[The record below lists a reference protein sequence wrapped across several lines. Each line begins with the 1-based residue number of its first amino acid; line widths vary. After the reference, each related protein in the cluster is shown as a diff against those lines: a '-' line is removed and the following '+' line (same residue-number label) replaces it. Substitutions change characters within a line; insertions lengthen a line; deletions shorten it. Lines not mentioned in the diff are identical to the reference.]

1 MTTNKTAQAQEVE
14 HLVEKCLREIFN
26 MIKVQETTDW
36 GYAGHIYMLD
46 DSKSKLL
53 GYQVEGQ
60 KPVIFTSPMDFSM
73 RGRKFIT
80 LKEDP
85 DMTDT
90 RIVRGSKG
98 NVYYVTNRDG
108 VYRCTCTG
116 FKFHGTCK
124 HIKEI
129 ESE

>member
-1 MTTNKTAQAQEVE
+1 MSRVKTPQGAEVE
-14 HLVEKCLREIFN
+14 RLVQKCLMEVFD

-36 GYAGHIYMLD
+36 GWSNHIYMLD
-46 DSKSKLL
+46 DSKTKLL

-60 KPVIFTSPMDFSM
+60 RPVIFTTPMDFST
-73 RGRKFIT
+73 RGRKFVT
-80 LKEDP
+80 LKDDP
-85 DMTDT
+85 DMTNT
-90 RIVRGSKG
+90 RVVQGSKG

-124 HIKEI
+124 HIKET
-129 ESE
+129 ESQ